1 MNNENLKN
9 STKRS
14 SSLLWW
20 VGGGL
25 ALLIVVVGAWFKTVA
40 DREWLAGVKVYSY
53 EAGIHVEGGLGYAE
67 SPAVGGPHNPV
78 WQNCGVYDA
87 PLAQEHVVH
96 SLEHGAVWI
105 TYNPATVTPA
115 QSAELAQ
122 AYGGDPYVI
131 VSPYT
136 GLSKPVV
143 VSAWNRQL
151 ALTGVEDERLAKFVN
166 TFASGPQAPEPGAP
180 CDDGTDMTMQAMAE
194 PPADDVTPGTT
205 PDDMPA
211 DTLPGEAI
219 TSTQAETLIGSS
231 EAEAQQSAKDAGW
244 VFRVGERDGEMYML
258 TKDYITQRV
267 TVTIT
272 DGLITAVEVG

>member
-1 MNNENLKN
+1 MDNENLKN
-9 STKRS
+9 RTKRS

-25 ALLIVVVGAWFKTVA
+25 ALLLVVTGAWLKTAA
-40 DREWLAGVKVYSY
+40 DRAWLVDVKVYNY

-105 TYNPATVTPA
+105 TYNPASVTSA
-115 QSAELAQ
+115 QSAELTQ
-122 AYGGDPYVI
+122 AYGDDPYVI

-151 ALTGVEDERLAKFVN
+151 ALTGVDDERLAMFVN

-180 CDDGTDMTMQAMAE
+180 CDNGTDMTMQAMDE

-205 PDDMPA
+205 PDGMPA

-219 TSTQAETLIGSS
+219 TSTQAETLIGAS
-231 EAEAQQSAKDAGW
+231 EEQAQQSAENAGW
-244 VFRVGERDGEMYML
+244 IFRVGERDGEMYML

-267 TVTIT
+267 TVTVT

>member
-1 MNNENLKN
+1 MNNANLKN
-9 STKRS
+9 HTKSR

-25 ALLIVVVGAWFKTVA
+25 ALLIVVAGAWLKTAA
-40 DREWLAGVKVYSY
+40 DRAWLADVKVYGY

-78 WQNCGVYDA
+78 WQNCGIYDA
-87 PLAQEHVVH
+87 PVAQEHVVH

-105 TYNPATVTPA
+105 AYNVLPE
-115 QSAELAQ
+115 QSDELKRR
-122 AYGGDPYVI
+122 YGANPYVI
-131 VSPYT
+131 ISPYP
-136 GLSKPVV
+136 GLGVPVV

-151 ALTGVEDERLAKFVN
+151 TLTGVDDERLAKFVA
-166 TFASGPQAPEPGAP
+166 TFASGPQSPEPGAP
-180 CDDGTDMTMQAMAE
+180 CNNGTGETVLFMDE
-194 PPADDVTPGTT
+194 PPADDVT
-205 PDDMPA
+205 PA

-219 TSTQAETLIGSS
+219 TSTQAEKLIGSS
-231 EAEAQQSAKDAGW
+231 EEQAQQLAKDAGW
-244 VFRVGERDGEMYML
+244 IFRVGERDGEMYMR